1 MAILETLSGVAITL
15 EDVTVNGCVVQS
27 SWFVRDDHCKMGLS
41 DVCLSEEWGVLQGLS
56 GWLLELPKWNGDG
69 EEKLSAF
76 VAWFALIRLSGVFW
90 EGFCGVE
97 RGGVE

>member
-41 DVCLSEEWGVLQGLS
+41 DVCLSEE
-56 GWLLELPKWNGDG
+56 
-69 EEKLSAF
+69 
-76 VAWFALIRLSGVFW
+76 
-90 EGFCGVE
+90 
-97 RGGVE
+97 